1 METKIVDK
9 VRENIKSYNSTKN
22 GATYVHGIT
31 LTGDLQEWE
40 YHSLSDKCTKFI
52 PKQEA
57 TFTTE
62 VRQNGNY
69 TNHIIKPIQ
78 PQKQQGG
85 GFKKS
90 DPKDEGAITAM
101 SIYSS
106 TMNGLQGS
114 MDVKD
119 WNKVKERCELAWEW
133 IKSKSDK
140 K

>member
-9 VRENIKSYNSTKN
+9 VRENIKSYNGKK
-22 GATYVHGIT
+22 GQIYVHGIT
-31 LTGDLQEWE
+31 LSGDPQEWE
-40 YHSLSDKCTKFI
+40 FHSSSQSCTKFV

-62 VRQNGNY
+62 VRQNGQY
-69 TNHIIKPIQ
+69 TNYVIKPEMQ
-78 PQKQQGG
+78 QKPFGG
-85 GFKKS
+85 KNYDS
-90 DPKDEGAITAM
+90 KDNGAITAM

-119 WNKVKERCELAWEW
+119 WAKVKERCELAWEW
-133 IKSKSDK
+133 IQSKSSK
-140 K
+140 